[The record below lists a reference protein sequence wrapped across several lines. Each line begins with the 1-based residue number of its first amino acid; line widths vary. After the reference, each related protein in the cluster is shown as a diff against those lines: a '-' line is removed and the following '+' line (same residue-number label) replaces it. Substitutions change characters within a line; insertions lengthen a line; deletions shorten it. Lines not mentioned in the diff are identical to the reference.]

1 MMKRSTYTYISTSL
15 AALLLL
21 SACEGLGL
29 EGDSSSFPQPEEI
42 ERREKRGKLSGEEGL
57 VSFGGAGENGED
69 AGNNPLGVNSFL
81 WRATLDTLAFL
92 PIASADPF
100 GGVVLTD
107 WYEDPETPGERFKV
121 NALILDRSLRADSIR
136 ISLFRQVKAEDGNW
150 HDKGVGKSKSRA
162 VEDAILT
169 RARQLRVAQLGY

>member
-1 MMKRSTYTYISTSL
+1 MRKLPKQFHWAFM
-15 AALLLL
+15 ALMLV
-21 SACEGLGL
+21 SACESLGI
-29 EGDSSSFPQPEEI
+29 EGDTSSYPQPEDVA
-42 ERREKRGKLSGEEGL
+42 RREKRGKLGGDEGL
-57 VSFGGAGENGED
+57 ISFGGPSDEEKAG
-69 AGNNPLGVNSFL
+69 ANPLGVNSFL

-136 ISLFRQVKAEDGNW
+136 ISLFKQKKTQEGHWRDAEISKA
-150 HDKGVGKSKSRA
+150 KARA
-162 VEDAILT
+162 IEDAILT